1 MASDHAPQTSQ
12 DERWRRAPELP
23 SDVFDALHKPNR
35 AINPVTVVATVDPD
49 GAPHTA
55 PFGSLRA
62 VTPRLLR
69 FSCNRHHDTYANLC
83 RDGRVSVVLL
93 APPNIA
99 ASIRGRAR
107 MVKERMDIGEQLAIF
122 EIDVE
127 EVKNDMMRRG
137 VIDSAAGFTPPQ
149 ELRDY
154 YVGAIAEIEDMATP

>member
-1 MASDHAPQTSQ
+1 
-12 DERWRRAPELP
+12 
-23 SDVFDALHKPNR
+23 VFDALHKPNR
-35 AINPVTVVATVDPD
+35 AINPVTVVATVDLD

-69 FSCNRHHDTYANLC
+69 LACNRHHDTYANLC
-83 RDGRVSVVLL
+83 RDGQVSVALL

-99 ASIRGRAR
+99 VSIRGRAR
-107 MVKERMDIGEQLAIF
+107 MVKEQMDVGEYLAVF

-137 VIDSAAGFTPPQ
+137 VIDSAVEFTPP
-149 ELRDY
+149 EDLRGY
-154 YVGAIAEIEDMATP
+154 YVGAIAEIEDMASP